1 MLTSVAVYGNGADP
15 ADAVA
20 KFTDALVRAEN
31 NITEE
36 GEVAAL
42 NTIRN
47 KYTLAF
53 GGDRESMT
61 QLISSVRKL
70 SAINRNAM
78 ISADYKAKQI
88 GSAGAWAIVFMAT
101 AVFLASMIIIRY
113 YRAHISGTME
123 EINTVLEA
131 DKAGDVYRRC
141 TVGKSADANAL
152 FGSINRVLDQKSN
165 NRD

>member
-1 MLTSVAVYGNGADP
+1 
-15 ADAVA
+15 
-20 KFTDALVRAEN
+20 
-31 NITEE
+31 
-36 GEVAAL
+36 
-42 NTIRN
+42 
-47 KYTLAF
+47 
-53 GGDRESMT
+53 
-61 QLISSVRKL
+61 
-70 SAINRNAM
+70 M